1 MKKIL
6 QYIALLVMVFMLII
20 NVYDYFIGENLGA
33 NSDSNKYKVIR
44 VVDGDTFEINFDG
57 KKEKVR
63 LIGVDTPESVH
74 PDANRNVKEGK
85 LTSEYTKKY
94 LEGKEV
100 TLEFD
105 VQERDKYGRLLAYV
119 WYEGEMY
126 NKHLLNIGYAKIATY
141 PPNVRYVDE
150 FTALQEVARENKVGL
165 WETVTNE
172 DPNTEQ
178 SLTGYIGNENSKKF
192 HRPDCNSVEKMSES
206 NKVMFNSRK
215 DAINQGYGPCGVC
228 KP

>member
-1 MKKIL
+1 MKKVL
-6 QYIALLVMVFMLII
+6 QYVGLILI
-20 NVYDYFIGENLGA
+20 VYMIIVNARAYFVGESLET

-74 PDANRNVKEGK
+74 PDANRNVEEGK

-119 WYEGEMY
+119 WLNGEMY
-126 NKHLLNIGYAKIATY
+126 NKHLLNIGYAQVATY

-150 FTALQEVARENKVGL
+150 FTALQEVARDNKVGL
-165 WETVTNE
+165 WEATANE
-172 DPNTEQ
+172 EPNLAE
-178 SLTGYIGNENSKKF
+178 YIGNTNSKKF
-192 HRPDCNSVEKMSES
+192 HRPDCSSVEKMSKN
-206 NKVMFNSRK
+206 NKIIFNSRTE
-215 DAINQGYGPCGVC
+215 AIDQGYGPCGIC